1 MEREEQAL
9 VLTQAVEEFLR
20 VKAENERLK
29 MKMKTC
35 IERDGR
41 YKKLELEVENLTWQL
56 SKVF

>member
-1 MEREEQAL
+1 M

-35 IERDGR
+35 IEGDGR